1 MSGTTPLP
9 MPLEPTPPV
18 HIISPAAP
26 AHPAHQLQEPV
37 SPPPALASPQVTS
50 QPAQVEGVVSERQH
64 QPPPQPAIEPSAP
77 PSVDPTQTLLPHDQL
92 PGGMTPPNPVSPQ
105 EQPPSRGR
113 ESDPERVQP
122 NGTASSQVPIDPS
135 MHYLPEEPLPSADPL
150 HVPKTGVLRVLAATP
165 SLRCFVCQRL
175 IR

>member
-26 AHPAHQLQEPV
+26 AQPAHQLQEPV

-77 PSVDPTQTLLPHDQL
+77 PSVNTTQTLLPHDQL

-105 EQPPSRGR
+105 YCQFTGAHRSLDALSTRRAASKRRPAARSKDWRFARAGSYTFIALFCLPAVNPLKG
-113 ESDPERVQP
+113 
-122 NGTASSQVPIDPS
+122 GTHEKQ
-135 MHYLPEEPLPSADPL
+135 
-150 HVPKTGVLRVLAATP
+150 
-165 SLRCFVCQRL
+165 
-175 IR
+175 

>member
-26 AHPAHQLQEPV
+26 AQPAHQLQEPV

-77 PSVDPTQTLLPHDQL
+77 PSVDPTQTLL
-92 PGGMTPPNPVSPQ
+92 
-105 EQPPSRGR
+105 
-113 ESDPERVQP
+113 
-122 NGTASSQVPIDPS
+122 
-135 MHYLPEEPLPSADPL
+135 LPSADPL